1 MVRAWSLGLLLLALV
16 AGCDDLEKR
25 PARGVARRP
34 VAGTVALYGPQQSS
48 PLAPYPSDQYLVPDA
63 SSPTGRRV
71 VIDASSA
78 SDPLLTT
85 YPDLVK
91 QLSGS
96 DGFSTVGGVAVTFS
110 GDIDPAILDLGVD
123 AFTRDDAPLMLINVD
138 SASPGR
144 GERLPLVVKYYPS
157 RAADGDVRD
166 DFTLVAQPARPL
178 RPRTTYLLVVTSRL
192 KDAKGSP
199 VGATEAMA
207 AVLDGL
213 DTSNY
218 AATVRE
224 ALPLVKEATGLGT
237 EEIALATRFTT
248 ASVVEET
255 FAMAKALRKTAPAAL
270 DGELTVVAQQ
280 GGRVRFQGRYKA
292 PEYRKA
298 KPDGKWQI
306 EGGAPVPQGE
316 ASLEFLLSFSDGAY
330 SGPRPVVIYG
340 HGLGGDKEGVWGTSE
355 RLAGAAEHGV
365 AVIGID
371 APEHGSRGVPN
382 ADLADSVFEFF
393 ALDDKSGSFDL
404 QRARDNFRQM
414 AADQLQLVRLIQ
426 QLATLDVLPVGAPD
440 GVPDLDPS
448 QILYIGH
455 SFGSVLASTVLAV
468 APEIQ
473 AACLNV
479 GGNGLMTILRESAT
493 FQLLVKGLRPPGLT
507 DGDLAR
513 FFAAS
518 QAIIDPGDPI
528 NFAPYV
534 ARAAG
539 PGVEGWRPRHL
550 LLQEV
555 HKDSIVPN
563 LSTELLAR
571 ALGLAHGGR
580 VVRDVGG
587 MPLLPAPLSGN
598 LEGGVTGAYVQFDR
612 MDGKAA
618 EHGGLIFAAE
628 ARAQYVR
635 FFRDVVD
642 GKSVT
647 VIDPYAN

>member
-1 MVRAWSLGLLLLALV
+1 MVRARSLGLLLLALV

-25 PARGVARRP
+25 PARGVARP

-48 PLAPYPSDQYLVPDA
+48 PLAPYPSDRYLVPDA

-71 VIDASSA
+71 AIDASSTG
-78 SDPLLTT
+78 DPLLTT
-85 YPDLVK
+85 YPDLVG
-91 QLSGS
+91 QLGGS

-110 GDIDPAILDLGVD
+110 GDLDPAILDLGVD
-123 AFTRDDAPLMLINVD
+123 AFTRDDTPILLINVD

-178 RPRTTYLLVVTSRL
+178 RPRTTYLLAVTSRL

-207 AVLDGL
+207 AVLDGP
-213 DTSNY
+213 DTSGY
-218 AATVRE
+218 AAAVRE
-224 ALPLVKEATGLGT
+224 ALPLVKEATGLEA

-255 FAMAKALRKTAPAAL
+255 FAMAKALREAAPATL
-270 DGELTVVAQQ
+270 DGELAVVAQQ
-280 GGRVRFQGRYKA
+280 GGRVRFRGRYRA

-306 EGGAPVPQGE
+306 KDGAPVPQRE

-355 RLAGAAEHGV
+355 RLAEAAEHGV

-414 AADQLQLVRLIQ
+414 AADQLQLVRLIKE
-426 QLATLDVLPVGAPD
+426 LATLDVLPVGAPD

-448 QILYIGH
+448 RILYIGH
-455 SFGSVLASTVLAV
+455 SFGSVLASTALAV

-479 GGNGLMTILRESAT
+479 GGNGLMTIMRESAT

-534 ARAAG
+534 SRAAG
-539 PGVEGWRPRHL
+539 PGVDGWRPRHL

-612 MDGKAA
+612 MDGKTA

-642 GKSVT
+642 GKPVT